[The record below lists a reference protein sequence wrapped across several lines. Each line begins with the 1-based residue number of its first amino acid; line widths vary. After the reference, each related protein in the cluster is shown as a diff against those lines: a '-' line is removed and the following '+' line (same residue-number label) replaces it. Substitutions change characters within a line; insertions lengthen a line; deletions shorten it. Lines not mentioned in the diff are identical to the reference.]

1 MKGDKNI
8 FLLHFDHHQL
18 LDFTIPYQS
27 KSKSKSKSKSV
38 FLCHSKPRYME
49 TTTCHK
55 NSIQK
60 IATHCLILINW
71 CLIVIR
77 MGFVEYCEQAESIRD
92 TCSRDP
98 AHYGLNIW
106 LWVDCF
112 FFKKKTKV
120 TVTWKKEKEHWRGD
134 MYRGYPRVWSH
145 AVIGGVLV
153 T

>member
-38 FLCHSKPRYME
+38 FLCHSKPRYIE

-55 NSIQK
+55 NSIRK

-71 CLIVIR
+71 CLINIH
-77 MGFVEYCEQAESIRD
+77 MGFVEYCDQAESIRD
-92 TCSRDP
+92 TCSGDP

-106 LWVDCF
+106 LQAGWVF
-112 FFKKKTKV
+112 SKRNQKEQWQGKRRKTLKRLYV
-120 TVTWKKEKEHWRGD
+120 QGL
-134 MYRGYPRVWSH
+134 YYQRVWPMQW
-145 AVIGGVLV
+145 
-153 T
+153 